1 MTAITSFFFKEK
13 KTLLFLYLQNAPFFI
28 HSSCLKPPST
38 DCFNLS
44 LISDVP
50 YRFLS
55 VYIFILNNS
64 EAWIF
69 SPLWSIAG
77 ANLESNQLSPDWQF
91 LLLRSPE
98 VRAGEQQGIIRPNSQ
113 SQLSAN
119 EPARMCV
126 RNGDPY
132 GGPERPANSW
142 LFLLSIIQGP
152 SCAGPTYGLCPI
164 HLPLY

>member
-1 MTAITSFFFKEK
+1 MFPSLYVAAIST
-13 KTLLFLYLQNAPFFI
+13 
-28 HSSCLKPPST
+28 PPST

-50 YRFLS
+50 YRFFS

-77 ANLESNQLSPDWQF
+77 ANFEYNQLSPDWQF
-91 LLLRSPE
+91 LLLISPE
-98 VRAGEQQGIIRPNSQ
+98 VREGEQQEIIRPNSQ

-119 EPARMCV
+119 EPTRICV
-126 RNGDPY
+126 RDGDPY
-132 GGPERPANSW
+132 SRPKRPANSW
-142 LFLLSIIQGP
+142 LFLLFIIQHS
-152 SCAGPTYGLCPI
+152 SCARESYGLFFCTFSS
-164 HLPLY
+164 LLM